1 MEIAQVAGYLN
12 NGRIIDLTLKMNP
25 GSTEGSSAKPSRRYE
40 MKMFEFEPWKIWS
53 GPGEIMHYVDMES
66 HVSTHVEAPSHY
78 IPARYGRSAPDL
90 SEMPLSSFFGSAV
103 LIDCQ
108 EMGPQTPIGVEI
120 LKKFPICENDIVL
133 FGRGQYIGPDGDERS
148 FLVKE
153 GAEYLN
159 SGHGNPPGDW
169 TAAYLSGDVRDC
181 LVGIGS
187 GSGAAGRLSYFSQF
201 CPLQCPTEPVDVG
214 RGLAAI
220 RQRDLDLAQLDRH
233 PVSFYRIPGGRRGLG
248 STWQGVRPALPGAAE
263 PGKEIVSKKSEI
275 RLVKPDFW
283 RTL

>member
-1 MEIAQVAGYLN
+1 MEIEQVAGYLN

-25 GSTEGSSAKPSRRYE
+25 GSTEGPSAKPSRRYE
-40 MKMFEFEPWKIWS
+40 IKMFEFEPWKIWS

-108 EMGPQTPIGVEI
+108 ELGPQTPIGAEI

-153 GAEYLN
+153 GAEYLL
-159 SGHGNPPGDW
+159 GKKVKLVAFDDTIIPENPLVMRNLGTMFTHDIM
-169 TAAYLSGDVRDC
+169 LSN
-181 LVGIGS
+181 GIPIIE
-187 GSGAAGRLSYFSQF
+187 RLSNLDKLTKTRFLFFAFPPKMGGIDSF
-201 CPLQCPTEPVDVG
+201 PIRAV
-214 RGLAAI
+214 AI
-220 RQRDLDLAQLDRH
+220 
-233 PVSFYRIPGGRRGLG
+233 
-248 STWQGVRPALPGAAE
+248 E
-263 PGKEIVSKKSEI
+263 
-275 RLVKPDFW
+275 
-283 RTL
+283 